1 MKNTIEKKFA
11 NKNMKKNQF
20 KLVSAIALAAMLTT
34 ACTTYDPYTREAKT
48 SKATKG
54 AIIGAV
60 SGAVVGVLTGD
71 DSRERRKRALIGAGV
86 GGIAGGGVG
95 YYMDVQEA
103 KLRAQLEGSGVSV
116 TRNGNEIILNMPGN
130 ITFAT
135 DSYDVNGNFYD
146 VLNSVSLV
154 LNEYDKTVVELAGH
168 TDSSGADDYNQAL
181 SVRRAGSVAGYL
193 KSRGIDEL
201 RLYTVG
207 YGESRPIADNST
219 AEGKQRNRRV
229 EVTLVPIVEE
239 S

>member
-1 MKNTIEKKFA
+1 MKTMTRSKFA
-11 NKNMKKNQF
+11 RKKL
-20 KLVSAIALAAMLTT
+20 KLISTVALVAMLTT

-103 KLRAQLEGSGVSV
+103 KLRAQLEGTGVSV
-116 TRNGNEIILNMPGN
+116 TRNGDEIILNMPGN

-135 DSYDVNGNFYD
+135 DSSDVNSNFYD

-154 LNEYDKTVVELAGH
+154 LNEYGKTVVELAGH
-168 TDSSGADDYNQAL
+168 TDSSGAADYNQAL

-207 YGESRPIADNST
+207 YGENRPIADNST
-219 AEGKQRNRRV
+219 SEGKQRNRRV

-239 S
+239 G